1 MDLVS
6 PVTMSV
12 SNCAKRG
19 LLIVLSIQYF
29 GNQVGG
35 YTWLGMIM
43 IIAGVFGYN
52 RARTIQNEQHK
63 QKDGE
68 LLPLTIKK

>member
-12 SNCAKRG
+12 SNCAKRAM
-19 LLIVLSIQYF
+19 LIVLSIIYF
-29 GNQVGG
+29 GNAVGMV
-35 YTWLGMIM
+35 TWLGMAM

-52 RARTIQNEQHK
+52 RARTLQQ
-63 QKDGE
+63 QKDKVRMSAIVRSA
-68 LLPLTIKK
+68 LL

>member
-12 SNCAKRG
+12 SNCAKRAM
-19 LLIVLSIQYF
+19 LIVLSIIYF
-29 GNQVGG
+29 GNAVGMV
-35 YTWLGMIM
+35 TWLGMAM

-52 RARTIQNEQHK
+52 RARTLQQQIDK
-63 QKDGE
+63 VRMSAIVRSA
-68 LLPLTIKK
+68 LL

>member
-12 SNCAKRG
+12 SNCAKRAM
-19 LLIVLSIQYF
+19 LIVLSIIYF
-29 GNQVGG
+29 GNAVGIL
-35 YTWLGMIM
+35 TWLGMAM

-52 RARTIQNEQHK
+52 RARTLQQ
-63 QKDGE
+63 QKDKVRMSG
-68 LLPLTIKK
+68 IVQ